1 LLPGVVD
8 RAIRIRA
15 HLVLCRAVDY
25 AQCPMETANRFSCYR
40 V

>member
-1 LLPGVVD
+1 VVN
-8 RAIRIRA
+8 RAIGIRA

-25 AQCPMETANRFSCYR
+25 AQCRMETANRFSCYR